1 MFVESNHAT
10 YPTKRK
16 GLIPKEDKKESIL
29 SVHAR
34 AFLEEQAGDC
44 CIQPCSV
51 AAVSDHNHSDLPPK
65 FNINDLYL
73 IGGM

>member
-1 MFVESNHAT
+1 ML
-10 YPTKRK
+10 PIQQK
-16 GLIPKEDKKESIL
+16 GKDRSLEKIKKESIL

-51 AAVSDHNHSDLPPK
+51 AAVSASQSFRLATK
-65 FNINDLYL
+65 I
-73 IGGM
+73 